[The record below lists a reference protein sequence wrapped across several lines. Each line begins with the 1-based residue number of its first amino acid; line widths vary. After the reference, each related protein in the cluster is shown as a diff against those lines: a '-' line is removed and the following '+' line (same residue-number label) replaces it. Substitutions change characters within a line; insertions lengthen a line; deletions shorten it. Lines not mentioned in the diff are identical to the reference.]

1 MKKIIYFLV
10 LLAIP
15 MLSDAQRW
23 KHERLSAYAGVGTSY
38 FLGDLGGGMK
48 DASHYFSL
56 RDIDWTYT
64 RPVFS
69 GGVRYRILRDL
80 AVKPTITYARLRA
93 DDAESGSLGRQA
105 RNLEFRTNLWELG
118 AQFEYYFVKE
128 KYIGRY
134 TFSSYKS
141 INKLSAYAS
150 LGGGGFYFNPKSES
164 VRGANDWK
172 HHELRPMQNEGVSYG
187 MFAGYLSVGLGIK
200 YKLTERWAIGM
211 DISNRYTT
219 TDYLDDAHDTY
230 SGIDNGFADR
240 HLELIYDEN
249 MIPVGVGGPAPL
261 YPAGKTMRGNPAYND
276 AYLFSVITG
285 YYKINSVFSMPKY

>member
-1 MKKIIYFLV
+1 MAMKKFIYFLV

-23 KHERLSAYAGVGTSY
+23 KHERLSVYGGIGTNF
-38 FLGDLGGGMK
+38 FLGDLGGGTK

-56 RDIDWTYT
+56 RDIDWIYT
-64 RPVFS
+64 RPVFTA
-69 GGVRYRILRDL
+69 GIRYRILRDL
-80 AVKPTITYARLRA
+80 AVKPTISYARLRA

-105 RNLEFRTNLWELG
+105 RNLWFRTNLWEAG
-118 AQFEYYFVKE
+118 AQFEYYFIKE
-128 KYIGRY
+128 KHIGRY
-134 TFSSYKS
+134 TFSSYKG

-150 LGGGGFYFNPKSES
+150 VGGGGFYYNPKSES
-164 VRGANDWK
+164 SRGAKDWTA
-172 HHELRPMQNEGVSYG
+172 LRDMQNEGVSYG
-187 MFAGYLSVGLGIK
+187 SFAGYLSIGLGMK
-200 YKLTERWAIGM
+200 YRLNERWSIGL

-249 MIPVGVGGPAPL
+249 NIPTAVGGVAPL
-261 YPAGKTMRGNPAYND
+261 YPAGQKYRGDPAYND
-276 AYLFSVITG
+276 AYLFTIITG